1 MKMKMSR
8 EINSSEIDETY
19 DISEVPIPRSVRLT
33 ILILF
38 NVPSSICT
46 IFLLFKAFQSRSMR
60 NSLHNHVIIVLLISV
75 LPTQLFD

>member
-1 MKMKMSR
+1 MKMSR

-38 NVPSSICT
+38 NVPSSIWT
-46 IFLLFKAFQSRSMR
+46 IFLLFNTFQSRSMR